1 MRDKIQAFLAGRPFA
16 VAGASADR
24 GKFGNKVLRC
34 YLQHE
39 LPVSVVHPRA
49 AAEPELRIEGVPAY
63 AKLGDLP
70 EVPHGLSIVTPPA
83 VTEKLVEQCIEAGVS
98 YVWMQPGAE
107 SALAIEAAERAGLGV
122 IHGGP
127 CILVELGFDG

>member
-1 MRDKIQAFLAGRPFA
+1 
-16 VAGASADR
+16 
-24 GKFGNKVLRC
+24 
-34 YLQHE
+34 
-39 LPVSVVHPRA
+39 
-49 AAEPELRIEGVPAY
+49 LRIEGVPAY